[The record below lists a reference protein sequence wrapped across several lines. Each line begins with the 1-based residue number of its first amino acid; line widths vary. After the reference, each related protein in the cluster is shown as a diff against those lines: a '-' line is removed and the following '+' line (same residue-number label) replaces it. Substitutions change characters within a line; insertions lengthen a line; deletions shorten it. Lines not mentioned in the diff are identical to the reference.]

1 MNDEK
6 FICKLKRAEGVMT
19 VTVVVLCAS
28 LILRLADGDWL
39 GSIACVVFLVVVY
52 HYFKQ
57 TRVLSL
63 LMHYINILE
72 TERTYNEKRIKH
84 LDEECHTS
92 EEIISNLRHIDAN
105 NCEIIE
111 KQEEIIAYKNQIIK
125 NYESATSEVA
135 CFIPSEGG
143 GE

>member
-6 FICKLKRAEGVMT
+6 FIYKLKRAEGVMT

-52 HYFKQ
+52 QYFKQ

-72 TERTYNEKRIKH
+72 TERTYNEKRIEA
-84 LDEECHTS
+84 L
-92 EEIISNLRHIDAN
+92 
-105 NCEIIE
+105 E
-111 KQEEIIAYKNQIIK
+111 KLCKEQEEKLN
-125 NYESATSEVA
+125 NNSTNT
-135 CFIPSEGG
+135 
-143 GE
+143 